1 MGPPSLAKSFVYNY
15 QLHVFVAKSLEKL
28 ADSLGVFDFRSISPH
43 FVGL

>member
-1 MGPPSLAKSFVYNY
+1 MGPPSLAKSFVCNH